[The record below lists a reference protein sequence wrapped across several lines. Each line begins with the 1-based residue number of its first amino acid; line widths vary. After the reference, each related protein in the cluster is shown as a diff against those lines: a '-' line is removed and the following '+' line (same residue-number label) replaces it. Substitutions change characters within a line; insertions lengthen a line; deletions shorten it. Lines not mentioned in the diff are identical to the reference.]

1 MHAVIITNQL
11 RSLLAPHLVVKRL
24 AKRLAAIHALL
35 AILLRAL
42 HATAL
47 LLIALLRLSNL
58 SFEKSPEILFR

>member
-1 MHAVIITNQL
+1 MHAVITNLL
-11 RSLLAPHLVVKRL
+11 RSLLAPHLVV
-24 AKRLAAIHALL
+24 KRLAAIHALL

-42 HATAL
+42 HATVL

>member
-1 MHAVIITNQL
+1 MHVVTITNQL
-11 RSLLAPHLVVKRL
+11 RNQLAKLHV
-24 AKRLAAIHALL
+24 KRLAAIHALL

>member
-1 MHAVIITNQL
+1 MHVVTITNQL
-11 RSLLAPHLVVKRL
+11 RSLLV
-24 AKRLAAIHALL
+24 KRLAAIHALL

-47 LLIALLRLSNL
+47 LLIVQLRLSNP

>member
-1 MHAVIITNQL
+1 MHAVITNLL
-11 RSLLAPHLVVKRL
+11 RSLHAANHVKKLASL
-24 AKRLAAIHALL
+24 LAAIHALL

>member
-1 MHAVIITNQL
+1 MHAVITNLL
-11 RSLLAPHLVVKRL
+11 RSLHAANHVK
-24 AKRLAAIHALL
+24 KLAAIHALL